1 MRGIIFDLDGTL
13 LDSMPMWSALDRRM
27 LRIHGVEPPPD
38 ITETVKNM
46 TVNEAA
52 LYYSEHFLPGMTPEQ
67 IMDQCEQMAAEE
79 YRERLPLKPGAAVF
93 LMALHE
99 RGIPFGLASVTYRR
113 LLEAALIR
121 LDIRHLFRFILTPE
135 DGFCG
140 KERPDL
146 FLHGA
151 ALLDAAPCDCCV
163 IEDALYA
170 AETAK
175 KAGFYTVG
183 VYDSAAEPEWDA
195 ICAVCDRTAMSL
207 AELNTPAFFS
217 QFHDGR

>member
-13 LDSMPMWSALDRRM
+13 LDSMPMWSALDSRFLRM
-27 LRIHGVEPPPD
+27 HGIESPPD
-38 ITETVKNM
+38 ISETVKNM
-46 TVNEAA
+46 TVSQAA
-52 LYYSEHFLPGMTPEQ
+52 AYYVERFLPGMTPEQ
-67 IMDQCEQMAAEE
+67 IMEPCEQMAAAE
-79 YRERLPLKPGAAVF
+79 YRERLPLKPGAREF
-93 LMALHE
+93 LSALSE

-113 LLEAALIR
+113 LLEAALER
-121 LDIRHLFRFILTPE
+121 LQIRHLFRFILTTE

-151 ALLDAAPCDCCV
+151 ALLNAAPAECAV

-170 AETAK
+170 ADTAK

-207 AELNTPAFFS
+207 AELNTPAFFA